1 MVRTSRSRIQLPAVA
16 LSRIEY
22 NVFCCIINVR
32 SQFEL
37 MPIGFIDAVSCSI
50 IKWNCVSQGIATTY
64 VR

>member
-37 MPIGFIDAVSCSI
+37 MPIGFIDSVSCRI
-50 IKWNCVSQGIATTY
+50 MK
-64 VR
+64 